1 MYKILVV
8 DDESIEREG
17 ISFLIEK
24 YKFPLEVAQAT
35 NGKTALEYMRTH
47 PIDILL
53 TDVKMPQ
60 MDGLELARHTFEKY
74 PDVRILVFSAY
85 GEFEF
90 AKKAMAAQAVSYL
103 LKPIEVD
110 EFQRVMTQII
120 AQCDELSE
128 KKKDEQ
134 QRDEEVRQQL
144 LFRLVTGTG
153 LGKAR
158 ITDDLFPGQT
168 LCLLHVQTESDYFAT
183 SEEAF
188 CDILKDCTPCSFE
201 YISTY
206 PDESFVLFYGSRA
219 ISDRLTGRMN
229 EIQEKLHQ
237 SGCEASL
244 LLGVDFTGAEI
255 FPLVPR
261 R

>member
-85 GEFEF
+85 S
-90 AKKAMAAQAVSYL
+90 A
-103 LKPIEVD
+103 
-110 EFQRVMTQII
+110 
-120 AQCDELSE
+120 
-128 KKKDEQ
+128 
-134 QRDEEVRQQL
+134 
-144 LFRLVTGTG
+144 
-153 LGKAR
+153 
-158 ITDDLFPGQT
+158 
-168 LCLLHVQTESDYFAT
+168 
-183 SEEAF
+183 
-188 CDILKDCTPCSFE
+188 
-201 YISTY
+201 
-206 PDESFVLFYGSRA
+206 
-219 ISDRLTGRMN
+219 LTG
-229 EIQEKLHQ
+229 
-237 SGCEASL
+237 SL
-244 LLGVDFTGAEI
+244 SS
-255 FPLVPR
+255 PKRRWPPR
-261 R
+261 RLAIC

>member
-1 MYKILVV
+1 MYKILIV

-24 YKFPLEVAQAT
+24 YKLPLEVAQAT

-103 LKPIEVD
+103 LKPSRSMNSSALWHR
-110 EFQRVMTQII
+110 FWHGAMSWLKR
-120 AQCDELSE
+120 
-128 KKKDEQ
+128 KKMSSSA
-134 QRDEEVRQQL
+134 
-144 LFRLVTGTG
+144 
-153 LGKAR
+153 AR
-158 ITDDLFPGQT
+158 NI
-168 LCLLHVQTESDYFAT
+168 VN
-183 SEEAF
+183 
-188 CDILKDCTPCSFE
+188 SF
-201 YISTY
+201 YSA
-206 PDESFVLFYGSRA
+206 L
-219 ISDRLTGRMN
+219 
-229 EIQEKLHQ
+229 
-237 SGCEASL
+237 
-244 LLGVDFTGAEI
+244 
-255 FPLVPR
+255 
-261 R
+261 

>member
-103 LKPIEVD
+103 LKPIDPEELTHAVDKAVQVVLRKQENKRMQNLLQNTQALDKQKKIALSVADKIEVVEIGSIIRCESESNYTTFYLKSGEKLIVSKTLK
-110 EFQRVMTQII
+110 EF
-120 AQCDELSE
+120 DELLAPYHFL
-128 KKKDEQ
+128 
-134 QRDEEVRQQL
+134 RV
-144 LFRLVTGTG
+144 
-153 LGKAR
+153 
-158 ITDDLFPGQT
+158 
-168 LCLLHVQTESDYFAT
+168 
-183 SEEAF
+183 
-188 CDILKDCTPCSFE
+188 
-201 YISTY
+201 
-206 PDESFVLFYGSRA
+206 
-219 ISDRLTGRMN
+219 
-229 EIQEKLHQ
+229 HQ
-237 SGCEASL
+237 SHLINLDEIKSFIKSDGGYIRMKDGAS
-244 LLGVDFTGAEI
+244 VSI
-255 FPLVPR
+255 SRQR
-261 R
+261 RNNVMEVLKQL

>member
-134 QRDEEVRQQL
+134 QRGEEYRQQL

-153 LGKAR
+153 LGKH
-158 ITDDLFPGQT
+158 T
-168 LCLLHVQTESDYFAT
+168 LRKNGFLDRRFAYFMCRPRMTTLLQM
-183 SEEAF
+183 
-188 CDILKDCTPCSFE
+188 KMR
-201 YISTY
+201 
-206 PDESFVLFYGSRA
+206 FV
-219 ISDRLTGRMN
+219 
-229 EIQEKLHQ
+229 K
-237 SGCEASL
+237 C
-244 LLGVDFTGAEI
+244 
-255 FPLVPR
+255 
-261 R
+261 

>member
-1 MYKILVV
+1 MYKILIV

-24 YKFPLEVAQAT
+24 YKLPLEVAQAT

-103 LKPIEVD
+103 LKPI
-110 EFQRVMTQII
+110 
-120 AQCDELSE
+120 
-128 KKKDEQ
+128 
-134 QRDEEVRQQL
+134 
-144 LFRLVTGTG
+144 
-153 LGKAR
+153 
-158 ITDDLFPGQT
+158 
-168 LCLLHVQTESDYFAT
+168 
-183 SEEAF
+183 
-188 CDILKDCTPCSFE
+188 
-201 YISTY
+201 
-206 PDESFVLFYGSRA
+206 
-219 ISDRLTGRMN
+219 
-229 EIQEKLHQ
+229 
-237 SGCEASL
+237 
-244 LLGVDFTGAEI
+244 
-255 FPLVPR
+255 
-261 R
+261 

>member
-1 MYKILVV
+1 MYKILIV

-24 YKFPLEVAQAT
+24 YKLPLEVAQAT

-110 EFQRVMTQII
+110 EFQRVMAQIL
-120 AQCDELSE
+120 ARCDELAE
-128 KKKDEQ
+128 KKKM
-134 QRDEEVRQQL
+134 
-144 LFRLVTGTG
+144 
-153 LGKAR
+153 
-158 ITDDLFPGQT
+158 
-168 LCLLHVQTESDYFAT
+168 SSSAT
-183 SEEAF
+183 RN
-188 CDILKDCTPCSFE
+188 IVNSF
-201 YISTY
+201 YSA
-206 PDESFVLFYGSRA
+206 L
-219 ISDRLTGRMN
+219 
-229 EIQEKLHQ
+229 
-237 SGCEASL
+237 
-244 LLGVDFTGAEI
+244 
-255 FPLVPR
+255 
-261 R
+261 